1 MESTWHRIDR
11 PAEGYDPG
19 AAWVNRGLWLPPHG
33 RISVITS
40 YTPSKGWHSAMVTMR
55 PAPEDFEPTEQHG
68 YHLSGT
74 LCTDLF
80 QAVTTPLYLASE
92 EFAGPRLFPL

>member
-1 MESTWHRIDR
+1 MDITWHHLTQ

-33 RISVITS
+33 RVSVAVN
-40 YTPSKGWHSAMVTMR
+40 YTPADGWHSAVVAMR
-55 PAPEDFEPTEQHG
+55 PSPELFDQVETHG

-74 LCTDLF
+74 LCTDMF
-80 QAVTTPLYLASE
+80 QAFTTPLYLASE